1 VRRVIHSGLGE
12 TQLLRRNKS
21 RGRTRPLVC
30 HALSVG
36 CTRAT
41 SARDARLLWLGP
53 APEPSV
59 NRTPTRLAH
68 LAETGCGVPSQHS
81 RIGLTPSSLSDYTIR
96 LMPAMHSTLPIG
108 RPWHC
113 SIVPRNTESASVAK
127 EGCET
132 MRERGKTDFRGTVL
146 IADDHE
152 VFRIGLMHLLR
163 RSLRVKRF
171 LQAECFAQVVE
182 HLKDQD
188 VTLTILDLR
197 MPGLEGPEQI
207 ARVRL
212 LRPDAQIVVL
222 SASDS
227 RQDILE
233 ALSAGA
239 HGYIVKSQNTDQLV
253 DRLRQVLSGEIYV
266 PAVLADLPAEPN
278 LAPNRDPRSTQKTL
292 SRRQLQVLRRLV
304 EGKSNKEIARALNVA
319 EGTVKIHLAALFRV
333 LGATNRAHAAA
344 IGKQL
349 ID

>member
-1 VRRVIHSGLGE
+1 M
-12 TQLLRRNKS
+12 
-21 RGRTRPLVC
+21 RG
-30 HALSVG
+30 
-36 CTRAT
+36 
-41 SARDARLLWLGP
+41 
-53 APEPSV
+53 
-59 NRTPTRLAH
+59 
-68 LAETGCGVPSQHS
+68 
-81 RIGLTPSSLSDYTIR
+81 
-96 LMPAMHSTLPIG
+96 
-108 RPWHC
+108 
-113 SIVPRNTESASVAK
+113 
-127 EGCET
+127 
-132 MRERGKTDFRGTVL
+132 RGKTDFRGTVL

-197 MPGLEGPEQI
+197 MPGLESPEQI

-212 LRPDAQIVVL
+212 LRPGAQIVVL

>member
-1 VRRVIHSGLGE
+1 M
-12 TQLLRRNKS
+12 
-21 RGRTRPLVC
+21 RG
-30 HALSVG
+30 
-36 CTRAT
+36 
-41 SARDARLLWLGP
+41 
-53 APEPSV
+53 
-59 NRTPTRLAH
+59 
-68 LAETGCGVPSQHS
+68 
-81 RIGLTPSSLSDYTIR
+81 
-96 LMPAMHSTLPIG
+96 
-108 RPWHC
+108 
-113 SIVPRNTESASVAK
+113 
-127 EGCET
+127 
-132 MRERGKTDFRGTVL
+132 RGKTDFRGTVL

-197 MPGLEGPEQI
+197 MPGLESPEQI

-212 LRPDAQIVVL
+212 LRPGAQIVVL

-292 SRRQLQVLRRLV
+292 SRRQHQVLRRLV

>member
-1 VRRVIHSGLGE
+1 MPSTPSGLEASQQVAPSAQPMSFGKRE
-12 TQLLRRNKS
+12 CEPV
-21 RGRTRPLVC
+21 RG
-30 HALSVG
+30 
-36 CTRAT
+36 
-41 SARDARLLWLGP
+41 
-53 APEPSV
+53 
-59 NRTPTRLAH
+59 
-68 LAETGCGVPSQHS
+68 
-81 RIGLTPSSLSDYTIR
+81 
-96 LMPAMHSTLPIG
+96 
-108 RPWHC
+108 
-113 SIVPRNTESASVAK
+113 
-127 EGCET
+127 
-132 MRERGKTDFRGTVL
+132 RGKTEFRGTVL

-152 VFRIGLMHLLR
+152 VFRIGLVHLLR
-163 RSLRVKRF
+163 RSLKVKKF

-197 MPGLEGPEQI
+197 MPGLESPEQI
-207 ARVRL
+207 ARMRL
-212 LRPDAQIVVL
+212 LRPGAQIVVL

-266 PAVLADLPAEPN
+266 PAVLADLPPEPDQRI
-278 LAPNRDPRSTQKTL
+278 APNRDPRSTQKTL